1 LDPKSITPV
10 LLSIAVAWGMYR
22 RVRRNIGRQP
32 VNTPRLQLRIGIFL
46 AIGALVLFFSWRD
59 LNLLAALVGGFAC
72 GAALAYSGLRHTRF
86 EATVQGRFYTPHT
99 YIGLIVSALFLS
111 RIMFRLLTAHAGTD
125 VAASPGQNPFGAYQK
140 SPLTLGI
147 FGVLVGYYV
156 FFNIGILRRSR
167 SLASQQ
173 T

>member
-10 LLSIAVAWGMYR
+10 LLGIAVAWGMYR

-32 VNTPRLQLRIGIFL
+32 VNTRRLQLRIGIFVAL
-46 AIGALVLFFSWRD
+46 GALVLFFSWRD
-59 LNLLAALVGGFAC
+59 LNLLGALVGGFAG
-72 GAALAYSGLRHTRF
+72 GAALAHFGLRHTRF

-99 YIGLIVSALFLS
+99 YIGLIVSALFLG
-111 RIMFRLLTAHAGTD
+111 RIVFRFLTVHAGMD
-125 VAASPGQNPFGAYQK
+125 VAASPNQNSFGAYQK
-140 SPLTLGI
+140 TPLTLGI

-156 FFNIGILRRSR
+156 FFNIGIVRRSR